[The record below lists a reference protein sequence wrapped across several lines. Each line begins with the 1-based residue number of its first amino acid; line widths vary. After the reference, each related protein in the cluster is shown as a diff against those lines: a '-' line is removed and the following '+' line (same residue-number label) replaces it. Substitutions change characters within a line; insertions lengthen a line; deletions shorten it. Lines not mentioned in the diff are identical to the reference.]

1 MNVTLKGLPA
11 GNAELHYAAKVEPNR
26 QGALPRP
33 AALLTKAVGDGTT
46 DPLGTVTF
54 DLTRGIEYVVFGPD
68 GKGRN
73 VLYAARPVIDSLSPA
88 TAVNA
93 TTITLRVLGG
103 GFSRSSRIRFAG
115 TYRQTTFVS
124 ERELNARIT
133 LPAAATVP
141 VVVENAGTFS
151 APVNFTIT

>member
-33 AALLTKAVGDGTT
+33 AALVTTAVAADGS
-46 DPLGTVTF
+46 VTF